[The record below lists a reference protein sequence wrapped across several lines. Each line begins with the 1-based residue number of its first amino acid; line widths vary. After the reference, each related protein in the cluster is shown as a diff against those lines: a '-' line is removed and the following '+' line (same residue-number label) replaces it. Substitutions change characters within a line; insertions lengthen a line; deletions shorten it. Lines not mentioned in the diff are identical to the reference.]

1 VVWLKAA
8 LTRDRVAEALDE
20 AGHSASPF
28 SIATIVTDVFG
39 KLFDQM
45 VEFHLV
51 LGLVEVV
58 LVAWD
63 DTGGNLAGRNFTD
76 IASFAILLRQDL
88 GVVLLRVVSEFD
100 GSVNRALERVVVV
113 DISLAFVVEFSV
125 PVLTELGKETSN
137 VLHELNSLLPS
148 ADVLVDA
155 VKHVA
160 DASRSEF

>member
-1 VVWLKAA
+1 
-8 LTRDRVAEALDE
+8 
-20 AGHSASPF
+20 
-28 SIATIVTDVFG
+28 
-39 KLFDQM
+39 M

-148 ADVLVDA
+148 ANVLVDA